1 MKLPIAMCF
10 AAAVLAGQT
19 AKADVLDLSTITCK
33 QFFENIKGEQLS
45 IILAWLHGYYR
56 DEHDPPVIDTDDFK
70 KDMTKLAAYCG
81 ANPSI
86 GLITAA
92 DKTLGK

>member
-1 MKLPIAMCF
+1 
-10 AAAVLAGQT
+10 
-19 AKADVLDLSTITCK
+19 VLDLSTITCK
-33 QFFENIKGEQLS
+33 QFFEGMKKEESS

-56 DEHDPPVIDTDDFK
+56 DEKDPPVIDTNDFM
-70 KDMTKLAAYCG
+70 KDMAKLGAYCG

-92 DKTLGK
+92 DKTPGK